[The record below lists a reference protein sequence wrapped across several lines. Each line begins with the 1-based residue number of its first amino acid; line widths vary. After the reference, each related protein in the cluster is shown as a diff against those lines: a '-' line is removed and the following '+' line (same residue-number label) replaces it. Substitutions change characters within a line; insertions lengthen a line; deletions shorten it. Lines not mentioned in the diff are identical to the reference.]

1 MKKHLFLIG
10 FMGSGKTYWGKR
22 LAEALSL
29 PFIDLDYL
37 IETGEGAPIADLF
50 ARAGE
55 EAFRVIER
63 RYLHSLADSPPGIVA
78 TGGGTPC
85 FFDNLAWMRAHGAV
99 LWIDVPFEV
108 VWARLQGTEQHKRPL
123 LAQATPEAV
132 RQRWLE
138 RQACYQQADTA
149 VRFSSE
155 EEEGIFE
162 AKLYAAARKAWG
174 EVLPEDG

>member
-10 FMGSGKTYWGKR
+10 FMGCGKTYWGKR

-29 PFIDLDYL
+29 PFTDLDHL
-37 IETGEGAPIADLF
+37 IEAGEGASIADLF
-50 ARAGE
+50 AQAGE
-55 EAFRVIER
+55 EAFRAVER
-63 RYLHSLADSPPGIVA
+63 RYLHSLAESPPGVVA

-85 FFDNLAWMRAHGAV
+85 FFDNLAWMRAHGTV

-108 VWARLQGTEQHKRPL
+108 LWSRLQGAEQHKRPL

-138 RQACYQQADTA
+138 RQPCYQQADTA
-149 VRFSSE
+149 VRFSPE
-155 EEEGIFE
+155 EEEGVFG
-162 AKLYAAARKAWG
+162 ARLYAAAQGALKGA
-174 EVLPEDG
+174 LPEDG